1 MTKDAFLMKLAEI
14 LEVKAEDLNE
24 QFKLDYKNWDSLRV
38 MATIAAIDQYFDILV
53 SPEQLEAC
61 SSAKDL
67 FELIKRQP
75 G

>member
-1 MTKDAFLMKLAEI
+1 MTKDAFLMKLAEV
-14 LEVKAEDLNE
+14 LEVKAEDLND

-38 MATIAAIDQYFDILV
+38 MATIAAIDQYFDILL

-67 FELIKRQP
+67 FALIKRQQ